1 MPRDDNDAD
10 MAIFLHGRHALL
22 AVIFFCTTRG
32 IFLQLTIKREYKRR
46 ILFPFIDHFH
56 NLPIYLPGFISFF
69 LQTPLLYCAIIFSH
83 LVDEMWYRRTQSCS
97 VVCFWKGERMPKQRK
112 ICPALI
118 ARLVLDNHSTG
129 FVITSL
135 DETGLLLT
143 AAICQCHR
151 HVLIS
156 W

>member
-1 MPRDDNDAD
+1 MP
-10 MAIFLHGRHALL
+10 

-56 NLPIYLPGFISFF
+56 NLPIYTYTRVHLFFFYKLPSSIVQSYFHIWLMKCDTAK
-69 LQTPLLYCAIIFSH
+69 LQRCLL
-83 LVDEMWYRRTQSCS
+83 LKRR
-97 VVCFWKGERMPKQRK
+97 KMPKQRK

-129 FVITSL
+129 FVITTSH
-135 DETGLLLT
+135 ETGLQHLT

-156 W
+156 